1 MSVFLRLLPVCGSGI
16 GSQYTSVAPFCLS
29 NSIAIVSFGL
39 SLWNFIET
47 RLNNRVNLSVE
58 CKDFIIAE
66 HFSRQPLYI
75 ALSLIN
81 KSQLPISISRAFITI
96 DNETFEFSWIPQ
108 VVHQA
113 RLGTKY
119 ETFDRTIVK
128 SITLP
133 LSLAGLGTVGGYFY
147 VETFG
152 RVKEEKIKNTNAVIV
167 LHTNRGVKQYSVAL
181 STIAIE
187 I

>member
-1 MSVFLRLLPVCGSGI
+1 MMKGI
-16 GSQYTSVAPFCLS
+16 CVMIFDIITFI
-29 NSIAIVSFGL
+29 IAIVSFGL

-58 CKDFIIAE
+58 CKDFVIAQ

-147 VETFG
+147 AETFG
-152 RVKEEKIKNTNAVIV
+152 RIKEEKIKNTNAVIV

>member
-1 MSVFLRLLPVCGSGI
+1 MIFDIVTFV
-16 GSQYTSVAPFCLS
+16 
-29 NSIAIVSFGL
+29 IAIVSFCL

-58 CKDFIIAE
+58 CKDFIVAE
-66 HFSRQPLYI
+66 HLSRQPLYI

-81 KSQLPISISRAFITI
+81 KSQLPISISRAFITL

-108 VVHQA
+108 VVHHA
-113 RLGTKY
+113 RLGTKD

-128 SITLP
+128 SVTLP
-133 LSLAGLGTVGGYFY
+133 LNLSGLGTIGGYFY
-147 VETFG
+147 TETFD
-152 RVKEEKIKNTNAVIV
+152 RIKWKNIKDTNAIIT
-167 LHTNRGVKQYSVAL
+167 LHTNRGIKQYSVIL
-181 STIAIE
+181 STIAVE

>member
-1 MSVFLRLLPVCGSGI
+1 MIFDI
-16 GSQYTSVAPFCLS
+16 ITFI
-29 NSIAIVSFGL
+29 IAIVSFGL

-152 RVKEEKIKNTNAVIV
+152 RVKEEKIKK
-167 LHTNRGVKQYSVAL
+167 LKKKR
-181 STIAIE
+181 
-187 I
+187 